1 MLRNDRGAQCLDIRE
16 MSNDALDETLDRVQ
30 SDLVSAWHELDHLRE
45 KLLRDPLNPLLP
57 SELKAREKSA
67 AQMEDR
73 FRKINAEIYGTWY
86 GIEQ

>member
-1 MLRNDRGAQCLDIRE
+1 MSDDAQVE
-16 MSNDALDETLDRVQ
+16 ETLDRIQ
-30 SDLVSAWHELDHLRE
+30 SELVNAWRELDDLRE

-67 AQMEDR
+67 ARMQER

-86 GIEQ
+86 GIEE

>member
-1 MLRNDRGAQCLDIRE
+1 
-16 MSNDALDETLDRVQ
+16 MSNDARVDETLDRVR
-30 SDLVSAWHELDHLRE
+30 SDLVNAWHELDHLRE

-67 AQMEDR
+67 AKMEES

-86 GIEQ
+86 GIEE